1 MKPVQQLFALV
12 IEKIWTM
19 QNKRPKLVKYKK
31 DVEELKRK
39 VIGLVDEDM
48 EKFKDKFDEKLEEL
62 RCKEVK
68 ALLFDDYLRE
78 TNNEK
83 AGVQSLTKFF
93 VKK

>member
-1 MKPVQQLFALV
+1 
-12 IEKIWTM
+12 M
-19 QNKRPKLVKYKK
+19 QNKRVKLMKYKK
-31 DVEELKRK
+31 DVEELSRK
-39 VIGLVDEDM
+39 VLGMVDEDM
-48 EKFKDKFDEKLEEL
+48 EKFKEKFDEKLEDL

-68 ALLFDDYLRE
+68 ALLFDEYLRE